1 MIKIIISVII
11 GLVLYDLIK
20 LGYKTI
26 IFKSS
31 KKKLQNIIGDL
42 VYSTKW
48 EENADKNFWE
58 D

>member
-26 IFKSS
+26 VFKFS
-31 KKKLQNIIGDL
+31 KRKLQNIIGDL

-48 EENADKNFWE
+48 EENKDKNFWE